1 MTESDKKVRDVF
13 DAVKGVLEAVPIYQD
28 TAQPAAREIGKALRT
43 IAKTIHVALA
53 PISALVWGYEQIQE
67 FVSRRV
73 AEKLRNT
80 PLSAITTPAPAVA
93 GPTLE
98 ALRYTGHDSTLR
110 DMFANLLAA
119 SMDAATVSLA
129 HPAFVEIIRQ
139 MAPDEARLVRYLSVK
154 RPYPLITVRAA
165 RENAGAGGEI
175 ILHHFSLLGEDA
187 ACEHPS
193 LTPGY
198 LDNLRRLGIIEIPEF
213 LKYTAPFAYDPLVQH
228 PAVQTCL
235 EEINAVQGQKALIE
249 RKGIAVTR
257 FGRQF
262 IAAAVVDH
270 ADLREV
276 MNKES

>member
-1 MTESDKKVRDVF
+1 MTENDKKVRDVF
-13 DAVKGVLEAVPIYQD
+13 DAVKGLLDAVPLYQD
-28 TAQPAAREIGKALRT
+28 TVQPAAREIGKALQT

-53 PISALVWGYEQIQE
+53 PVSALVWGYEQVQE

-80 PLSAITTPAPAVA
+80 PPSSITSPSPAVA
-93 GPTLE
+93 GPALE
-98 ALRYTGHDSTLR
+98 ALRYAGHETSLR
-110 DMFANLLAA
+110 EMYANLLAT

-129 HPAFVEIIRQ
+129 HPAFVDIIRQ
-139 MAPDEARLVRYLSVK
+139 MAPDEARLVQYLSAT

-165 RENAGAGGEI
+165 HENAGAGGEI
-175 ILHHFSLLGEDA
+175 VLHHFSLLGEEA
-187 ACEHPS
+187 SCEHPS
-193 LTPGY
+193 LTPSY

-213 LKYTAPFAYDPLVQH
+213 LKYTAPFAYDSLVQH
-228 PAVQTCL
+228 STVQKCL
-235 EEINAVQGQKALIE
+235 EEINAKKGQKGLIE